1 MTLLGTLALAC
12 AGYGLLTRRPV
23 FVAVALGFGA
33 GVPASAGVLVGGLG
47 VPVFTCVALLAVV
60 AVVAGAARAPGQLR
74 WRAPVA
80 VSFLVA
86 FAAWSVAVTALAP
99 WAFDGTPV
107 LLPRLGVDEQVGAP
121 SALTYSISNLAQ
133 PAYLCSALVAVQ
145 FLAQTGT
152 ARTALVVAAWTGIGL
167 SFVRS
172 VLMMVGFDVFGGV
185 FDTLSI
191 NYSASGDGRWR
202 GVFSEPSELASF
214 ALAVTAFSVAGAVM
228 SRGRRRTVLV
238 WLAVVAAVDLLA
250 SASGTAVVASGI
262 AIGTAAL
269 VAVVRFLLSGGS
281 HVAWFVL
288 GAIGIAC
295 VVLAGGEPLTAPIAD
310 LVRDKIGSRSFDARS
325 AADAIGLH
333 VFTDTW
339 GFGAGLG
346 SNRSSS
352 FAVSLLATVGAA
364 GVVLFGLAVFA
375 LVRDAARARATVPA
389 VVGLLALLV
398 AKSVA
403 TPDLSTPMLWLLVS
417 GCVVMREVTTALGPT
432 GERDVDHHV
441 RRACGELRDLREGAV
456 R

>member
-1 MTLLGTLALAC
+1 MTLLGLLALAC

-33 GVPASAGVLVGGLG
+33 GVPASAGVLVGGLA
-47 VPVFTCVALLAVV
+47 VPVFTCVALLAVT
-60 AVVAGAARAPGQLR
+60 AVVAGAAPAPGQRR

-86 FAAWSVAVTALAP
+86 FAVWSVAVTGLAP
-99 WAFDGTPV
+99 WAFDGIPV
-107 LLPRLGVDEQVGAP
+107 LLPRLGIDEQVGAP

-133 PAYLCSALVAVQ
+133 PAYLCSALVAVV
-145 FLAQTGT
+145 FLARTGT

-167 SFVRS
+167 SVVRS
-172 VLMMVGFDVFGGV
+172 VLTMLGLDVFGGV
-185 FDTLSI
+185 FDTLGVD
-191 NYSASGDGRWR
+191 YSSGGDGRWR

-214 ALAVTAFSVAGAVM
+214 ALAVAALAIAGAVT
-228 SRGRRRTVLV
+228 SSGRRRTVRI
-238 WLAVVAAVDLLA
+238 WLAVFAAVALLA

-269 VAVVRFLLSGGS
+269 VAVARFLLNGGR
-281 HVAWFVL
+281 HVPWFVL
-288 GAIGIAC
+288 GAISIAC
-295 VVLAGGEPLTAPIAD
+295 VVLAGGETLTAPITD
-310 LVRDKIGSRSFDARS
+310 LVRDKLGSQSFDSRS

-364 GVVLFGLAVFA
+364 GVVLFVLAVLA

-389 VVGLLALLV
+389 MVGLLALLV

-417 GCVVMREVTTALGPT
+417 GCVVMREVTKAPGPL
-432 GERDVDHHV
+432 GERELVHH
-441 RRACGELRDLREGAV
+441 A
-456 R
+456 